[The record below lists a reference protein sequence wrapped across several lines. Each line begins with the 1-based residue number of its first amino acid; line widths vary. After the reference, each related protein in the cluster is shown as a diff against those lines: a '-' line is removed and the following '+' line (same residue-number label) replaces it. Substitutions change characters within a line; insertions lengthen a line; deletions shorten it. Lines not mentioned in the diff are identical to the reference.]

1 MMGLCLGIVVLA
13 VCLMLLMRYQARI
26 ETIYQSAA
34 KNEGTVQVTQ
44 HYPGGPETENL
55 RGPLE
60 LTRSIPP
67 TGETI
72 NNVRRRLV
80 HNIHDTEAATKSKI
94 SLRPSTAGSWTSN
107 LFSDDRWAKEAE
119 HRDGLIELKRTNNTR
134 NFLDPETGETLHL
147 SPWKS
152 RKESRDD
159 GDEDKDLDKGH
170 IHHIITQMG
179 VGSAIFGGGT
189 AAEKALHEQ
198 AQAEPNRHPQQMGDT
213 LADLVTNDP
222 ASVGDAL
229 KGNVYND
236 ISW

>member
-1 MMGLCLGIVVLA
+1 
-13 VCLMLLMRYQARI
+13 MLHLRYQSRT

-34 KNEGTVQVTQ
+34 KNEGFVQVTQ
-44 HYPGGPETENL
+44 LYPGGPETESL

-67 TGETI
+67 TGGAI

-80 HNIHDTEAATKSKI
+80 HKLHDTEAATKSRI
-94 SLRPSTAGSWTSN
+94 SLRPSTAGSSTST
-107 LFSDDRWAKEAE
+107 LISDDRWVKEAE
-119 HRDGLIELKRTNNTR
+119 HRNGLIELKRTKDTR

-147 SPWKS
+147 SPWRS

-159 GDEDKDLDKGH
+159 GDGNKDLDKGH
-170 IHHIITQMG
+170 VHHIITQMG

-198 AQAEPNRHPQQMGDT
+198 AQAELNRHPRQMGDT

-236 ISW
+236 MTW